1 MPLWGTSTDADN
13 QPKWLGGVNAEG
25 ASGRKTDCF
34 AAPGG
39 WAMRAGQANSGN
51 DNTSAQVEILAA
63 LSGGHASG
71 LSGALGEANLISVGW
86 DSNTALTHAGAG
98 YIDMY
103 FNCDEA
109 ITVTSAAYTGDSTE
123 TNHWYFTLRALDPA
137 DLSEDAAINMQYYA
151 GSGTNRITFRG
162 VIPAAAQAGAVIALN
177 ASGSTA
183 GVCPMIT
190 NGTAAVVDG
199 DGTTCTWADQALA
212 GGSAGAGKD
221 HSTAVLGT
229 TAYNSELWNTTT
241 NANDTQTLNTVAGT
255 TTGSVTTAL
264 VSLACAS

>member
-1 MPLWGTSTDADN
+1 MGLWGKSTSAESR
-13 QPKWLGGVNAEG
+13 PKFLSTNKAATGAGGARQNA
-25 ASGRKTDCF
+25 F
-34 AAPGG
+34 ATTGG
-39 WAMRAGQANSGN
+39 WALRPGLAMSGN
-51 DNTSAQVEILAA
+51 DNTSAQPEVLVAIRD
-63 LSGGHASG
+63 LSSTMA
-71 LSGALGEANLISVGW
+71 EANLLSVGW
-86 DSNTALTHAGAG
+86 DANTSLTHAGSG
-98 YIDMY
+98 YIDIY

-183 GVCPMIT
+183 GTCPMIT

-199 DGTTCTWADQALA
+199 NGTTCTWADQDLA

-229 TAYNSELWNTTT
+229 TAYNSELWNSTTG
-241 NANDTQTLNTVAGT
+241 ANDTQTLNTVAGT
-255 TTGSVTTAL
+255 SSGSVTTAL

>member
-1 MPLWGTSTDADN
+1 MGLWGKSTSAESRPKFLSNNKDATGA
-13 QPKWLGGVNAEG
+13 GGAKQNA
-25 ASGRKTDCF
+25 F
-34 AAPGG
+34 ATTGG
-39 WAMRAGQANSGN
+39 WALRPGLAMSGN
-51 DNTSAQVEILAA
+51 DNTNADPEILVAIGD
-63 LSGGHASG
+63 LSSTMA
-71 LSGALGEANLISVGW
+71 EANLLSVGW
-86 DSNTALTHAGAG
+86 DANTSLTHAGSG
-98 YIDMY
+98 YIDIY

-109 ITVTSAAYTGDSTE
+109 VTVTSAAYTGDSTE
-123 TNHWYFTLRALDPA
+123 TNHWYFTLRALDPD

-177 ASGSTA
+177 ASGSST
-183 GVCPMIT
+183 GTCPLIT

-212 GGSAGAGKD
+212 GGSAGAGVD

-229 TAYNSELWNTTT
+229 TAYNSELWNSTT
-241 NANDTQTLNTVAGT
+241 NANDTQTLNTVAGDVS
-255 TTGSVTTAL
+255 GSTTTAL